1 MACLPNEVR
10 IVILDLETSKQ
21 KVIKIKHPWKCATSQ
36 HLLAITTTNDGL
48 HLFSTDCVLV
58 RIVPKSTKASCAAF
72 HTLNTNILAIGYKGG
87 TVRFRDMDKQA
98 SVVSVKKHYDRISNI
113 RFATYCRFFV
123 PLTSIRHRLPRLTIS
138 FRLCLRSRF

>member
-21 KVIKIKHPWKCATSQ
+21 KVIKIKHPWMCATSQ

-48 HLFSTDCVLV
+48 HLFSTDGVLV

-72 HTLNTNILAIGYKGG
+72 HTLNTNILPLDTRVEQCAFGIWTSKHLWYRSKN
-87 TVRFRDMDKQA
+87 TMIESQTFDSQLIVA
-98 SVVSVKKHYDRISNI
+98 SL
-113 RFATYCRFFV
+113 F
-123 PLTSIRHRLPRLTIS
+123 L
-138 FRLCLRSRF
+138 LRRYGIDCHT